1 MQWIKIQVF
10 RLFGDGNLNTINRIF
25 RGLRSVEKFSSNRP
39 KNCKCAPAVRKC
51 FWRNVNFVHHLK
63 AFILHISPLRK
74 CKKWTKSNKNHC
86 AVAFICLST
95 KLRSVSI
102 INLWVFYS
110 IIPTASQTN
119 TQEKQ
124 KKQFSLA
131 LFFLVFY
138 FILVSNLK
146 FGPLWASHRR
156 IISTQN
162 TINLETVSNK
172 LNTTFKTKY
181 DRDAFPLL
189 HHLYC
194 KMGTHTHPLWHFH
207 A

>member
-1 MQWIKIQVF
+1 M
-10 RLFGDGNLNTINRIF
+10 L
-25 RGLRSVEKFSSNRP
+25 
-39 KNCKCAPAVRKC
+39 
-51 FWRNVNFVHHLK
+51 HLK
-63 AFILHISPLRK
+63 AFFCIFRRFINV
-74 CKKWTKSNKNHC
+74 KKWTKSNKNRC

-95 KLRSVSI
+95 KLYSVSI

-124 KKQFSLA
+124 KQKNNLASNCFSSI
-131 LFFLVFY
+131 FI

-156 IISTQN
+156 IISTQK

-172 LNTTFKTKY
+172 LNTTFKQKY
-181 DRDAFPLL
+181 DRDAFP
-189 HHLYC
+189 HLYHLHC
-194 KMGTHTHPLWHFH
+194 KADTHFVTFSRLNIQTFDG
-207 A
+207 